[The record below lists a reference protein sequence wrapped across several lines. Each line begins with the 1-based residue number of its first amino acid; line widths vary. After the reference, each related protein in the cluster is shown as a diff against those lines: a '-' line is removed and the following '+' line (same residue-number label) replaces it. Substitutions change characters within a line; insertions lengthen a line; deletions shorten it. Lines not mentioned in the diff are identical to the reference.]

1 MHDCLLSSFIRI
13 VGRFALSISHFA
25 RSFRMRISHITYSDF
40 RSSQITIARY
50 RQATVATQRA
60 FRFFAIFLYLFINYA
75 TGNRQMIIIFI
86 IIAQLIY
93 LILITYF
100 RREHHVT

>member
-1 MHDCLLSSFIRI
+1 MW
-13 VGRFALSISHFA
+13 
-25 RSFRMRISHITYSDF
+25 ISHISYLHI
-40 RSSQITIARY
+40 RISQITNACY
-50 RQATVATQRA
+50 RQVTVATATRIS
-60 FRFFAIFLYLFINYA
+60 FLCYIFVFIYNLRY
-75 TGNRQMIIIFI
+75 NDQMIIIFI

>member
-1 MHDCLLSSFIRI
+1 
-13 VGRFALSISHFA
+13 
-25 RSFRMRISHITYSDF
+25 MRISHITYSDF
-40 RSSQITIARY
+40 RISQITIARY
-50 RQATVATQRA
+50 RRATVATQRA

-75 TGNRQMIIIFI
+75 TGNHQMIIIFI

>member
-1 MHDCLLSSFIRI
+1 
-13 VGRFALSISHFA
+13 
-25 RSFRMRISHITYSDF
+25 MRISHISYLHI
-40 RSSQITIARY
+40 RISQITVARY

-75 TGNRQMIIIFI
+75 TGNHQMIIIFI

>member
-1 MHDCLLSSFIRI
+1 MDGWI
-13 VGRFALSISHFA
+13 
-25 RSFRMRISHITYSDF
+25 
-40 RSSQITIARY
+40 SQITIARY
-50 RQATVATQRA
+50 RQTTVATQCA

-93 LILITYF
+93 LIFITHF

>member
-1 MHDCLLSSFIRI
+1 MWVSHSSYLHIRI
-13 VGRFALSISHFA
+13 
-25 RSFRMRISHITYSDF
+25 
-40 RSSQITIARY
+40 SQITNARY
-50 RQATVATQRA
+50 RQVTVATQRI

-75 TGNRQMIIIFI
+75 TGNRQMIMIFI
-86 IIAQLIY
+86 IITQLIY

>member
-1 MHDCLLSSFIRI
+1 
-13 VGRFALSISHFA
+13 
-25 RSFRMRISHITYSDF
+25 MRISHISYLHI
-40 RSSQITIARY
+40 RISQITNARY
-50 RQATVATQRA
+50 RQVTVATQRM

-75 TGNRQMIIIFI
+75 TGNCQMIIIFI
-86 IIAQLIY
+86 IIAQLIC

>member
-1 MHDCLLSSFIRI
+1 
-13 VGRFALSISHFA
+13 
-25 RSFRMRISHITYSDF
+25 MRISHISYLHI
-40 RSSQITIARY
+40 RISQITNAGY
-50 RQATVATQRA
+50 RQVTVATQRI

-100 RREHHVT
+100 RREHHAT